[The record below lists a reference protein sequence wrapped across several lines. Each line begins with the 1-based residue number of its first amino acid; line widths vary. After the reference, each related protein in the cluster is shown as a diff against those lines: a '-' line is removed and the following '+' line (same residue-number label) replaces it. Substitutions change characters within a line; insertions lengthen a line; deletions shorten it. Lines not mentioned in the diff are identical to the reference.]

1 MSVENFFQVPLFDDT
16 FPPAMEKSQ
25 EAAKTGGKTDRA
37 DRADRADREAAGG
50 KAGTQRSSRRRSL
63 LPMPSLPA
71 NLPEFRVIRSS
82 RRKKSMNA
90 FRNNGLIEIHIPD
103 RMSRRQELEVIP
115 EMISLVLSR
124 ELRQRASNE
133 LLEELAQRLLT
144 HYLPEFTEQPS
155 SIQWRHMRERWG
167 SCTTMDR
174 TIRIAERLNG
184 CPEYVVAAVLFHELI
199 HLRIPDHGPD
209 FYALMDRYPDRVR
222 AEAYLAGFEAGA
234 QAIPEVIHSEGVK
247 DPMLT
252 QEAGYTESPSRE

>member
-1 MSVENFFQVPLFDDT
+1 MSVENFFQEPLFDDIFT
-16 FPPAMEKSQ
+16 PAMEKNQSTRVGSRPDPAN
-25 EAAKTGGKTDRA
+25 EANLANLANQGKGA
-37 DRADRADREAAGG
+37 
-50 KAGTQRSSRRRSL
+50 SRRRSL

-71 NLPEFRVIRSS
+71 NLPEFRVIRSR

-133 LLEELAQRLLT
+133 LLEEFARRLLAQ
-144 HYLPEFTEQPS
+144 YLPEFTEGPS
-155 SIQWRHMRERWG
+155 SIQWRPMRERWG

-184 CPEYVVAAVLFHELI
+184 APEYVVSAVLFHELI

-209 FYALMDRYPDRVR
+209 FYALMDRYPDRLR

-234 QAIPEVIHSEGVK
+234 QAIPEAIEPELLTTAEIHSEASY
-247 DPMLT
+247 P
-252 QEAGYTESPSRE
+252 EASQP

>member
-1 MSVENFFQVPLFDDT
+1 MSVENFFQVPLFDDNFSPLMGNDSETQTGDADLETPVGKELSPKQNAQSKSSQAAST
-16 FPPAMEKSQ
+16 F
-25 EAAKTGGKTDRA
+25 
-37 DRADRADREAAGG
+37 
-50 KAGTQRSSRRRSL
+50 QRRRRSL

-103 RMSRRQELEVIP
+103 RMTRRQEIEIIP

-133 LLEELAQRLLT
+133 LLEGLADRLLAT
-144 HYLPEFTEQPS
+144 LLPEFTERPS
-155 SIQWRHMRERWG
+155 SIQWRPMRERWG

-184 CPEYVVAAVLFHELI
+184 CPEYVVSAVIFHELI

-209 FYALMDRYPDRVR
+209 FYALLDRYPERLR

-234 QAIPEVIHSEGVK
+234 QAIPEPVT
-247 DPMLT
+247 P
-252 QEAGYTESPSRE
+252 ESLDTKRL

>member
-1 MSVENFFQVPLFDDT
+1 MSVENFFQEPLFDDN
-16 FPPAMEKSQ
+16 FPPPMAQRSHNDKEKQQQGSQ
-25 EAAKTGGKTDRA
+25 
-37 DRADRADREAAGG
+37 AGG
-50 KAGTQRSSRRRSL
+50 SGQSTSSFQRRRRSL
-63 LPMPSLPA
+63 VPMPSLPA

-103 RMSRRQELEVIP
+103 RMSRRQELEIIP
-115 EMISLVLSR
+115 EMINLVLSR

-133 LLEELAQRLLT
+133 LLEGLAENLLKT
-144 HYLPEFTEQPS
+144 LLPEFTEKPS
-155 SIQWRHMRERWG
+155 SIQWKPMRERWG

-184 CPEYVVAAVLFHELI
+184 CPEYVVSAVVFHELI

-209 FYALMDRYPDRVR
+209 FYALLERYPDRLR

-234 QAIPEVIHSEGVK
+234 QAIPEPIQ
-247 DPMLT
+247 P
-252 QEAGYTESPSRE
+252 EAF